1 MVTWR
6 ERAGAGQV
14 RAGGRRSRARPH
26 RRTQIGRLRTLGVAL
41 LAFVATALAG
51 CGPSVGASA
60 PGVVN
65 AIGAESQ
72 YANVIAQIGGNYV
85 HVSAILDNPNTDPH
99 SFEFSPSTAK
109 DVSNA
114 KLIVQNGLGYDD
126 FMSKIE
132 AATTTPSR
140 HVIIAQQL
148 LKLPNSTPNPH
159 LWYDPAVM
167 PLVAQAVATELST
180 LQPGH
185 SAYFDANLRKFDAS
199 LTPWLDAIAS
209 FKAKYSGRPV
219 ATSEP
224 VADYLLQAMGADNLT
239 PFSFQADIMNG
250 TDPTPQ
256 DVSLENSLFSKHL
269 VKVFAYNQQVVD
281 SLTTSLRQNA
291 ESHGVPVVGVYEIM
305 PAKGY
310 DYQSWMLAETQAIQ
324 KAVINGI
331 STEHL

>member
-1 MVTWR
+1 M
-6 ERAGAGQV
+6 A
-14 RAGGRRSRARPH
+14 
-26 RRTQIGRLRTLGVAL
+26 IGVLAL
-41 LAFVATALAG
+41 VGIALAG
-51 CGPSVGASA
+51 CGPSVDAST

-72 YANVIAQIGGNYV
+72 YANVIAQIGGSYV

-99 SFEFSPSTAK
+99 SFEFSPSAAK
-109 DVSNA
+109 EVSGA

-126 FMSKIE
+126 FMTKIE
-132 AATTTPSR
+132 GATSTPAR
-140 HVIIAQQL
+140 HVIIVQQL
-148 LKLPNSTPNPH
+148 LKMPNTTPNPH
-159 LWYDPAVM
+159 LWYDPVAM
-167 PLVAQAVATELST
+167 PLVAQAVASELAG
-180 LQPGH
+180 LQPAH
-185 SAYFDANLRKFDAS
+185 AAYFDANLRKFDAS

-209 FKAKYSGRPV
+209 FKAKYGGTPV

-256 DVSLENSLFSKHL
+256 DISLENSLFSKHL

-291 ESHGVPVVGVYEIM
+291 ERHEVPVVGVYEIM

-324 KAVINGI
+324 KAITNGI

>member
-1 MVTWR
+1 MVTGQ
-6 ERAGAGQV
+6 EDSGAGKIPIN
-14 RAGGRRSRARPH
+14 RRGSVACHHSRARA
-26 RRTQIGRLRTLGVAL
+26 RRLRALGAATLAL
-41 LAFVATALAG
+41 IATALAG
-51 CGPSVGASA
+51 CGPSVHASS

-65 AIGAESQ
+65 AIGAENQ

-99 SFEFSPSTAK
+99 SFEFSPSAAK
-109 DVSNA
+109 EVSNA

-126 FMSKIE
+126 FMNKIE
-132 AATTTPSR
+132 AATSTPAR
-140 HVIIAQQL
+140 HVIIVQRL

-159 LWYDPAVM
+159 LWYDPATM
-167 PLVAQAVATELST
+167 PLVAQALAAELST
-180 LQPGH
+180 LQPRH
-185 SAYFDANLRKFDAS
+185 ASYFDANLRKFDAS

-209 FKAKYSGRPV
+209 FKAKYGGTPV

-239 PFSFQADIMNG
+239 PFSFQADVMNG

-256 DVSLENSLFSKHL
+256 DISLENSFFNKHL

-281 SLTTSLRQNA
+281 ALTTSLRQNA
-291 ESHGVPVVGVYEIM
+291 ERHGVPVVGVYETM
-305 PAKGY
+305 PTNGY
-310 DYQSWMLAETQAIQ
+310 DYQSWMLAETRAIQ
-324 KAVINGI
+324 KAITGRV